1 MKKMMKGKMPSVGVE
16 GHWSADKFSDNVLQ
30 DALIRHALGLTYLQM
45 ADVGEVLETVAKFKA
60 GKEWIDAW
68 SEMATTLEKR
78 AENSNSNVTKESAY
92 LRASTY
98 WRISLMYFN
107 SIDDDRLSQYSKN
120 SLDCYHKYLEVSDFP
135 GEYVEIPY
143 EDSYL
148 PAHYYQS
155 PVAADNAPLMI
166 LTPGRDTFA
175 EDTAWVYR
183 QALKRGINCL
193 VYDGPGQGFALRING
208 ITFRHDIE
216 NVITPIID
224 YCLENFEGIDEENII
239 LFGISF
245 GGFLVPRAAIYD
257 ERVKM
262 CIVDPGNVNWGGAFA
277 KRLEMI
283 QKMPKKIRPAQLD
296 FMLEDYIYKHGA
308 TSETICDEL
317 RKFDNT
323 DIIKNLDCLTIVMD
337 GTSEMTQGEAKVFYD
352 MLDCEKEYLL
362 FDEDSGSQMH
372 AQMGGYA
379 TASEMLLDLVEKHLI
394 Q

>member
-1 MKKMMKGKMPSVGVE
+1 M
-16 GHWSADKFSDNVLQ
+16 
-30 DALIRHALGLTYLQM
+30 
-45 ADVGEVLETVAKFKA
+45 
-60 GKEWIDAW
+60 
-68 SEMATTLEKR
+68 
-78 AENSNSNVTKESAY
+78 
-92 LRASTY
+92 
-98 WRISLMYFN
+98 
-107 SIDDDRLSQYSKN
+107 
-120 SLDCYHKYLEVSDFP
+120 
-135 GEYVEIPY
+135 
-143 EDSYL
+143 
-148 PAHYYQS
+148 
-155 PVAADNAPLMI
+155 
-166 LTPGRDTFA
+166 
-175 EDTAWVYR
+175 
-183 QALKRGINCL
+183 
-193 VYDGPGQGFALRING
+193 YDGPGQGFALRMNG
-208 ITFRHDIE
+208 IPFRHDIE

-257 ERVKM
+257 ERVRM
-262 CIVDPGNVNWGGAFA
+262 CIVDPGNANWCGAFA

-283 QKMPKKIRPAQLD
+283 QKMPKEVRPAQLD

-323 DIIKNLDCLTIVMD
+323 DIIKDLDCLTIVMD

-352 MLDCEKEYLL
+352 MLECEKEYLL

>member
-1 MKKMMKGKMPSVGVE
+1 MKKMMNKMPSVGVE

-98 WRISLMYFN
+98 WRIALMYFN
-107 SIDDDRLSQYSKN
+107 SIDDDRLSKYSQN
-120 SLDCYHKYLEVSDFP
+120 SLDCYHKYLEVSTFP
-135 GEYVEIPY
+135 GEYIEIPY
-143 EDSYL
+143 GDSFL

-155 PVAADNAPLMI
+155 PVADENAPLMI

-183 QALKRGINCL
+183 QALERGINCL
-193 VYDGPGQGFALRING
+193 VYDGPGQGFALRMNG
-208 ITFRHDIE
+208 IPFRHDIE

-257 ERVKM
+257 ERVRM
-262 CIVDPGNVNWGGAFA
+262 CIVDPGNANWGGAFA

-283 QKMPKKIRPAQLD
+283 QKMPKEVRPAQLD

-323 DIIKNLDCLTIVMD
+323 DIIKDLDCLTIVMD

-352 MLDCEKEYLL
+352 MLECEKEYLL

-379 TASEMLLDLVEKHLI
+379 TASEILLDLVEKHLI

>member
-1 MKKMMKGKMPSVGVE
+1 MKMQKPKMPTIGVK
-16 GHWSADKFSDNVLQ
+16 GHWSAMKFSDNILQ

-45 ADVGEVLETVAKFKA
+45 ADVGEVFEIVERFKN
-60 GKEWIDAW
+60 GLEWIDSW
-68 SEMATTLEKR
+68 SKMAEVLEKR
-78 AENSNSNVTKESAY
+78 ADESNSNVTKESAY

-107 SIDDDRLSQYSKN
+107 SIDDDRLSEYSKN
-120 SLDCYHKYLEVSDFP
+120 SLECYHKYLEVSDII

-143 EDSYL
+143 EDTYL
-148 PAHYYQS
+148 PAHYYKS
-155 PVAADNAPLMI
+155 PVAGENAPLMI

-175 EDTAWVYR
+175 EDTAWIYR

-208 ITFRHDIE
+208 IPFRHDIE

-224 YCLENFEGIDEENII
+224 YCLNNFEGIDDENII

-257 ERVKM
+257 KRVKM

-277 KRLEMI
+277 DRLEMI
-283 QKMPKKIRPAQLD
+283 QKIPEKIRPPQLN

-308 TSETICDEL
+308 TAETVCEEL

-323 DIIKNLDCLTIVMD
+323 EIIKDLDCLTIVLD
-337 GTSEMTQGEAKVFYD
+337 GSSEMTQGEAKVFYD
-352 MLDCEKEYLL
+352 MLDCEKEYLI

-372 AQMGGYA
+372 AQMGGYS
-379 TASEMLLDLVEKHLI
+379 TASELILDLVEKYL
-394 Q
+394 

>member
-1 MKKMMKGKMPSVGVE
+1 MKKMMNKMPSVGVE

-45 ADVGEVLETVAKFKA
+45 ADVGEVLETFAKFKA

-68 SEMATTLEKR
+68 SEMASTLEKR

-262 CIVDPGNVNWGGAFA
+262 
-277 KRLEMI
+277 
-283 QKMPKKIRPAQLD
+283 
-296 FMLEDYIYKHGA
+296 
-308 TSETICDEL
+308 
-317 RKFDNT
+317 
-323 DIIKNLDCLTIVMD
+323 
-337 GTSEMTQGEAKVFYD
+337 
-352 MLDCEKEYLL
+352 
-362 FDEDSGSQMH
+362 
-372 AQMGGYA
+372 
-379 TASEMLLDLVEKHLI
+379 
-394 Q
+394 

>member
-1 MKKMMKGKMPSVGVE
+1 MKISKPKMPEIGVK
-16 GHWSADKFSDNVLQ
+16 GHWSSMKFSENILQ
-30 DALIRHALGLTYLQM
+30 DALIRHVLGLTYLQM
-45 ADVGEVLETVAKFKA
+45 ADIGEVFEIVEKFKN
-60 GKEWIDAW
+60 GCEWIDAW
-68 SEMATTLEKR
+68 SHMAGTLEKR
-78 AENSNSNVTKESAY
+78 AEESESIVTKESCY

-98 WRISLMYFN
+98 WRVSLMYFN
-107 SIDDDRLSQYSKN
+107 STDDERLASYSRK
-120 SLDCYHKYLEVSDFP
+120 SLDCYHKYLEASDIM

-148 PAHYYQS
+148 PAHYYKS
-155 PVAADNAPLMI
+155 PTSSDKAPLMI

-193 VYDGPGQGFALRING
+193 VYDGPGQGFALRMNG

-216 NVITPIID
+216 NVISPIID
-224 YCLENFEGIDEENII
+224 YCLDNFEGLDEDNII
-239 LFGISF
+239 LFGVSF

-257 ERVKM
+257 KRVKM
-262 CIVDPGNVNWGGAFA
+262 CIADPGNVNWGGAFA
-277 KRLEMI
+277 DRLSMI

-308 TSETICDEL
+308 TAESICDEL

-323 DIIKNLDCLTIVMD
+323 DIIGNLDCLTIVMD
-337 GTSEMTQGEAKVFYD
+337 GTSEMTQGEAKAFYD
-352 MLDCEKEYLL
+352 MLDCPKEYLL
-362 FDEDSGSQMH
+362 FDENTGSQMH

-379 TASEMLLDLVEKHLI
+379 TAGELLLDIVEKHLS
-394 Q
+394 

>member
-1 MKKMMKGKMPSVGVE
+1 MV
-16 GHWSADKFSDNVLQ
+16 
-30 DALIRHALGLTYLQM
+30 
-45 ADVGEVLETVAKFKA
+45 
-60 GKEWIDAW
+60 
-68 SEMATTLEKR
+68 
-78 AENSNSNVTKESAY
+78 
-92 LRASTY
+92 
-98 WRISLMYFN
+98 YFN

-193 VYDGPGQGFALRING
+193 VYDGPGQGFALRINR

-296 FMLEDYIYKHGA
+296 FLLEDYIYKHGA